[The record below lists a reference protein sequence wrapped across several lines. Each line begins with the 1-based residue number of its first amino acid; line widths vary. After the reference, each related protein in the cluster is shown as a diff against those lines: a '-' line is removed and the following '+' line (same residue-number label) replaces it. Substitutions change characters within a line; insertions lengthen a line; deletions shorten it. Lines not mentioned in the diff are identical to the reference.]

1 MRLYTGVGG
10 REKASMALKE
20 MKSNE
25 EPLFYGGRP
34 IQILLPS
41 LPDLADLADIAYINA

>member
-1 MRLYTGVGG
+1 MRLYTDAGG
-10 REKASMALKE
+10 REKASIALKE

-25 EPLFYGGRP
+25 EPSYGGGP

-41 LPDLADLADIAYINA
+41 LPDLAHVAYINA